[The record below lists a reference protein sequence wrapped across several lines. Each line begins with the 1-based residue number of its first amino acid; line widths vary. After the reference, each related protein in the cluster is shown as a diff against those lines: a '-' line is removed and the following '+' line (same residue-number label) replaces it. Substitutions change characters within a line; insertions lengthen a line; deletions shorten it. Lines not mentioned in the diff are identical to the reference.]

1 MADSGVM
8 VAARKQPKRPPAADA
23 LTPPPRGAAFDDE
36 EVLAASVALALDD
49 LVRDANGEVVL
60 FNDSGQRAL
69 AIATHARVL
78 EEGEVG
84 RHVTA
89 AGEDVSG
96 FRFLVFDNGLKLY
109 HPPGLDLILVG
120 RWRGG

>member
-1 MADSGVM
+1 MADSGM
-8 VAARKQPKRPPAADA
+8 MASARKQPKQPPTAAA
-23 LTPPPRGAAFDDE
+23 MMPLPRRAPADDE
-36 EVLAASVALALDD
+36 DEQASAALALDD
-49 LVRDANGEVVL
+49 LVRDENGEVVL

-69 AIATHARVL
+69 TVATGAKVL

-89 AGEDVSG
+89 TGEDVSG

-109 HPPGLDLILVG
+109 HQPGLDLILVG
-120 RWRGG
+120 RRRES